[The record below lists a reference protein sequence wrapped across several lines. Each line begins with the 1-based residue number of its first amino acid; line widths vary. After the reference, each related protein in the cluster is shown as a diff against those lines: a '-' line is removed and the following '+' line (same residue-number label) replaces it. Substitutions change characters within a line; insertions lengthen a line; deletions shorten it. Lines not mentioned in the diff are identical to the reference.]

1 MLHLVWLV
9 PTLPLLGVVIN
20 GIFGRWTR
28 ERAHYLGV
36 GSTGA
41 SLLIALGIFVQAAG
55 GATLN
60 WDAYVWIPAGE
71 FQATVG
77 FLVDPL
83 SAVMMLVVTFVGF
96 LIHVY
101 SVGYM
106 HGDPGYPRFFTYLNL
121 FMTSMLFLV
130 LANNYLLMFL
140 GWEGVGLCSYL
151 LIGFWYEK
159 KSASDAG
166 KKAFVVNRI
175 GDAGFLLG
183 IFLIWRTFGSVAYA
197 EVFPKVQHFAEVLQ
211 KESVFG
217 LTLVTWM
224 TLLLFVGATGKSAQ
238 LPLYVWLP
246 DAMEGPTPVSALI
259 HAATMVTAG
268 VYMVARSAPLFT
280 LAPLTME
287 VVAWTGGLTAVF
299 AATIALVQTDI
310 KRVVAY
316 STISQLGY
324 MFLGCGVGAYA
335 AAIFHLM
342 THAFFKAL
350 LFLGAGSVIHGM
362 GGEQDLRKMG
372 GLRKHMPVT
381 AWTFLLA
388 ALANA
393 GIFPLAG
400 FWSKDEILYGAFAAG
415 HLAVWAL
422 GATGAL
428 LTGFY
433 MLRCYYLAF
442 EGRARTAHHD
452 AHDPHESPR
461 VMTVPLLILAAFA
474 AGIGFV
480 GVPPEHGAYHRFV
493 EPVFALAG
501 GHSAQAA
508 PVGEIPMAILS
519 FAIAAVGV
527 WLATRFYIWR
537 PGEPDRWA
545 ARFPGAYRLLLNKYY
560 VDELYDALF
569 VEPVRRAA
577 IWLWRWFDDPVVDG
591 LVNGIGALVQASSRL
606 LRHAQTGYVMT
617 YVLSFLVGVVT
628 ILGYLAWR

>member
-41 SLLIALGIFVQAAG
+41 SLLIALGILVQAAG

-83 SAVMMLVVTFVGF
+83 SAVMMFVVTFVGF

-197 EVFPKVQHFAEVLQ
+197 EVFPKVQHFSEVLQ

-268 VYMVARSAPLFT
+268 VYMVARSAALFNV
-280 LAPLTME
+280 APISMGT
-287 VVAWTGGLTAVF
+287 VAWVGGLTAVF

-372 GLRKHMPVT
+372 GLRKHMPIT

-415 HLAVWAL
+415 RLAVWAL

-442 EGRARTAHHD
+442 EGRARTAHLD

-461 VMTVPLLILAAFA
+461 VMTVPLVILAAFA
-474 AGIGFV
+474 AVIGFV
-480 GVPPEHGAYHRFV
+480 GVPPEHGVYHRFV
-493 EPVFALAG
+493 GPVFASAAG
-501 GHSAQAA
+501 PPAHAA
-508 PVGEIPMAILS
+508 PVGELWMAILS
-519 FAIAAVGV
+519 LAIAASGV
-527 WLATRFYIWR
+527 WLATRCYIWR

-545 ARFPGAYRLLLNKYY
+545 ARFPAVYRLLLNKYY

-591 LVNGIGALVQASSRL
+591 SVNGIGVLVQASSRL
-606 LRHAQTGYVMT
+606 LRYAQTGYVMS
-617 YVLSFLVGVVT
+617 YVLSFLVGVVFV
-628 ILGYLAWR
+628 LGYLVWR